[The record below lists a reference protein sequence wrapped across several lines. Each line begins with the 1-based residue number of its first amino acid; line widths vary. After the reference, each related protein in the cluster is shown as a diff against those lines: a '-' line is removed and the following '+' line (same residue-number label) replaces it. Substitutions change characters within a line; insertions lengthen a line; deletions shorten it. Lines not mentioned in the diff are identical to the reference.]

1 MASILTT
8 QSGTYRVQWR
18 EDGKMRQKNFKT
30 KADAK
35 KFAALI
41 VLTPQQKGA
50 KITVRDLLQD
60 YRDRVT
66 PTKRGARSEDLRI
79 GGLMERSFATKL
91 MSELTPRDIERFVSD
106 RLQDASMKYPTKTI
120 SPSTV
125 ARELN
130 TLGAVLS
137 DAVRR
142 GLIAKNPVSGVR
154 KPQQAPHRERIA
166 TDDDIEKLLLAAGW
180 DGESVPADGSQLVM
194 CLFLLACRTGMRS
207 GEMLRI
213 EESWIDGRVIH
224 LPREA
229 TKTNTR
235 RDVAVGREAMKYLR
249 LILAMGERPVICGGM
264 SDETRDVLFRRI
276 RDRAGLG
283 PVLDSEG
290 RVIKEGLN
298 FHDSRATFAT
308 WAASPDPKTKAPRL
322 DVLALARQTGHKDL
336 KMLQRYYRA
345 SAEDVADR
353 L

>member
-1 MASILTT
+1 MASILST

-18 EDGKMRQKNFKT
+18 ENGKMRQKNFKT
-30 KADAK
+30 KAEAK
-35 KFAALI
+35 KYAALI
-41 VLTPQQKGA
+41 ELEPHQKA
-50 KITVRDLLQD
+50 SKITVRDLLQD

-79 GGLMERSFATKL
+79 GRLMERSFATKQL
-91 MSELTPRDIERFVSD
+91 SELTPRDIDLFITER
-106 RLQDASMKYPTKTI
+106 LKDASKKYPTKTI
-120 SPSTV
+120 STSTV

-142 GLIAKNPVSGVR
+142 GLIAKNPVNGVR
-154 KPQQAPHRERIA
+154 KPQQEPHRERIA
-166 TDDDIEKLLLAAGW
+166 TDDDIEKLLLAAEW
-180 DGESVPADGSQLVM
+180 DGESVPKYGSQLVM
-194 CLFLLACRTGMRS
+194 CLFLFACRTGMRS
-207 GEMLRI
+207 GEILRI

-229 TKTNTR
+229 TKTNSR
-235 RDVAVGREAMKYLR
+235 RDVAIGREAMKYLK
-249 LILAMGERPVICGGM
+249 LILEMGERPVICGGM
-264 SDETRDVLFRRI
+264 SDQTRDVLFRRI

-290 RVIKEGLN
+290 RTIKEGLN
-298 FHDSRATFAT
+298 FHDSRATFCT

-336 KMLQRYYRA
+336 TMLQRYYRA